1 MSGDPNSAGSGIN
14 HGDVH
19 LDPLVEQLGDLSDEE
34 RAGAVRLIR
43 QYGDVFSKHEFDLG
57 CTPLLQHRID
67 TGTARP
73 FRQGLRRHPQAY
85 LDVID
90 ERVESM
96 LQAGIIE
103 PSSSAWASNV
113 VLVQKADPTAAPR
126 ITIDYRALNLVTY
139 KDAYPIPHIG
149 ACLDA
154 LQGCSY
160 FSTLDLSSGFFQV
173 PLHPDDAEKT
183 AFITRRGL
191 FQFRVL
197 SMGLCNAPSSF
208 QRLMDLAVRGL
219 AWSSC
224 LVYVDDVI
232 IMSKSY
238 SDHIGHLGAVL
249 QRMRDA
255 NLKLKVSKCHLFRRS
270 VKFLGHIVSAE
281 GTAVDEEK
289 TRVLSE

>member
-1 MSGDPNSAGSGIN
+1 MGVGSVAAPELAAHGRSDGGRTDLPLPGRGSGDPNSAGSVIN
-14 HGDVH
+14 QGDVH
-19 LDPLVEQLGDLSDEE
+19 LGPLIEQLNDLTDEE
-34 RAGAVRLIR
+34 RAGAASLIH

-57 CTPLLQHRID
+57 CTPLLRHRID

-73 FRQGLRRHPQAY
+73 LRQGLRRHPQAY

-96 LQAGIIE
+96 LRAGIIE

-126 ITIDYRALNLVTY
+126 ITIDYRSLNLVTY

-183 AFITRRGL
+183 P
-191 FQFRVL
+191 L
-197 SMGLCNAPSSF
+197 SP
-208 QRLMDLAVRGL
+208 
-219 AWSSC
+219 
-224 LVYVDDVI
+224 
-232 IMSKSY
+232 
-238 SDHIGHLGAVL
+238 GA
-249 QRMRDA
+249 A
-255 NLKLKVSKCHLFRRS
+255 CSNFAS
-270 VKFLGHIVSAE
+270 
-281 GTAVDEEK
+281 
-289 TRVLSE
+289 